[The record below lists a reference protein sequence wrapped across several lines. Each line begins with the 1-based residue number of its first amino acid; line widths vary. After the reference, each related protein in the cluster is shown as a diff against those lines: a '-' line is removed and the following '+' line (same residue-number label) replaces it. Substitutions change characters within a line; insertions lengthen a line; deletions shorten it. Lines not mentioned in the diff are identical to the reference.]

1 MLLSANVTESS
12 RIGVNICMAKF
23 KIIIP
28 DPETRK
34 SRSVEAKG
42 KANLNIS
49 VEFITNNLGR
59 CEKC

>member
-1 MLLSANVTESS
+1 
-12 RIGVNICMAKF
+12 MAKF

-34 SRSVEAKG
+34 SRSAEAKG